1 MVPHEI
7 NAESAIFVSES
18 MAALQNMI
26 NEETVTLEGLQS
38 GSLSDTR
45 HPRHMRARR
54 RPGPSFLRELVADS
68 GMKTNMARGAKN
80 NHVISEDIL
89 INIGAFVEST

>member
-26 NEETVTLEGLQS
+26 NVETVTLEGLQS
-38 GSLSDTR
+38 ESLSDTR

-54 RPGPSFLRELVADS
+54 RPGPAGSGFWNEDESGERRE
-68 GMKTNMARGAKN
+68 KIKFGA
-80 NHVISEDIL
+80 V
-89 INIGAFVEST
+89 VEST